1 MCLLLKQLCGSCER
15 RCEMC
20 HDEKLKRGVS
30 VRVWY
35 VYVYMLKVADVR
47 KLHREEEAIGK
58 LLVEQ
63 RVLFLCFSRWR
74 KTGTEQDSGNVKFNV
89 ARWHIQQ
96 LLWNIFREP
105 CDHMTASWVGGEDGY
120 GQFWKL
126 QTPTVNGIKR
136 INCIFICKDPD
147 YKETMTWMSSRR
159 LACFSLRR
167 LVLSLTPGAGNI
179 HTLNISR

>member
-1 MCLLLKQLCGSCER
+1 
-15 RCEMC
+15 MC
-20 HDEKLKRGVS
+20 HDEKLKRGIS

-58 LLVEQ
+58 LLVEH
-63 RVLFLCFSRWR
+63 RVLCLCFSRWR
-74 KTGTEQDSGNVKFNV
+74 KTGTEQDSGNVKLNV

-96 LLWNIFREP
+96 LLWNILRGL
-105 CDHMTASWVGGEDGY
+105 CDHMKASCVREDGY

-126 QTPTVNGIKR
+126 QTPTANSIKR

-167 LVLSLTPGAGNI
+167 LFLSLTHSGGGK
-179 HTLNISR
+179 HSHFKQT